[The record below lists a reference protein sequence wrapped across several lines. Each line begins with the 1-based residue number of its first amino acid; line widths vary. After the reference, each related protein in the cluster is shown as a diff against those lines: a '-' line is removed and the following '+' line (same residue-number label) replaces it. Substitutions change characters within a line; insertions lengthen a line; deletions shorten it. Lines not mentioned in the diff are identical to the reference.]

1 MPNRIDRF
9 RAKILKLGLD
19 SYWVVSHVNVRY
31 LTGFTGHEST
41 LLVTRDRSFLV
52 TDFRYQEQA
61 EDETEVD
68 EIVCRTRGMGPEVG
82 GLCHKLGLP
91 SMGVTAANLTHADWV
106 SVTSRAPE
114 VDVKSLKQGP
124 VEKMRITKTDAEVEK
139 IRRAVNVCEAAFKE
153 CVKHVEP
160 GKTENWIAGRLEYE
174 MRARGAER
182 AAFET
187 ICAVDERGSLPH
199 AAAGEQTARKGS
211 MVLVDWGAC
220 VEGYHSDLTRVICTD
235 KMPDKLREPAETVV
249 DAQQEAL
256 ACLGAGTPCNEVDRA
271 ARYVITRAGYG
282 KYFGHGLGHG
292 VGLEIHEAPRLS
304 ARDDTIL
311 RAGMVLTV
319 EPGIYL
325 PGVGGIRVEDTAL
338 VTTDGCEVLSSL
350 SKIINF
356 P

>member
-9 RAKILKLGLD
+9 RAKFLKLGLD
-19 SYWVVSHVNVRY
+19 SFWVVSHVNVRY
-31 LTGFTGHEST
+31 LSGFTGHEST
-41 LLVTRDRSFLV
+41 LLVTEDRSFLI
-52 TDFRYQEQA
+52 TDFRYTEQA
-61 EDETEVD
+61 EDETEVE
-68 EIVCRTRGMGPEVG
+68 EIVCRTKGMGPEVG
-82 GLCHKLGLP
+82 GLCKKLGLKTMGITP
-91 SMGVTAANLTHADWV
+91 SNVTHADWI
-106 SVTSRAPE
+106 SVTSAAPE
-114 VDVKSLKQGP
+114 LEVKSLKRGL
-124 VEKMRITKTDAEVEK
+124 VEKMRITKSDEEVEK
-139 IRRAVNVCEAAFKE
+139 IRRAVEVCEAAFKE
-153 CVKHVEP
+153 CVKYVEP

-187 ICAVDERGSLPH
+187 ICAVDARGSLPH
-199 AAAGEQTARKGS
+199 AAAGQQTAEKGS

-235 KMPDKLREPAETVV
+235 TMPDKLREPAETVV
-249 DAQQEAL
+249 EAQKQAL
-256 ACLGAGTPCNEVDRA
+256 TCLSAGTPCNEVDRA

-292 VGLEIHEAPRLS
+292 VGLEVHEAPRLS
-304 ARDDTIL
+304 ARDETVL

-338 VTTDGCEVLSSL
+338 VTEDGCEVLSSL